1 MVSTY
6 IGSSKFN
13 KNMTFD
19 SISCGDFKMHN
30 YPHVTVVEVCSVSI
44 WNFLALK
51 SFINNNIY

>member
-30 YPHVTVVEVCSVSI
+30 YPKLDTWLVLETWLLLE
-44 WNFLALK
+44 
-51 SFINNNIY
+51 YPT